1 MMASPPALWHLAAA
15 TAVGRCVLLVKWEA
29 FENTGGCKK
38 PVNNGLLSTNLNSV
52 SRISES
58 STVGMFAVSKKP
70 AQNGGEN
77 KMQQVS
83 MSNHRDFLIS

>member
-1 MMASPPALWHLAAA
+1 MD
-15 TAVGRCVLLVKWEA
+15 V
-29 FENTGGCKK
+29 KK